1 MKRVKKQLGGAGG
14 LGMVRA
20 QSALKKQKAKAAAE
34 AKTQGKRTANTTSG
48 YPNVG
53 RPLQSD
59 MIEPDKELK
68 FGGVKKYQ
76 TGSYPTYN
84 KSSDEAKSFRDAF
97 AAARKAGK
105 MTFEWEGRSY
115 GTRRADETKDQHAA
129 NMQKVSRPAPAPA
142 PRPAPRTVEAPKETR
157 SPNLVDRK
165 TSGMTATP
173 PGGKEVKGVGP
184 GSSYSLTNKRPSGPA
199 APKTSKAPAAP
210 EKVSKPAA
218 NKMSKGE
225 VKATPKETRQAKRS
239 SNQAGR
245 QANRQGRRDNRA
257 TNRANRLNKRAAKLQ
272 GSTSSAKAASAA
284 AAKQKE
290 NKAME
295 GLERSIN
302 RPMKT
307 GGLKSVKPGQKGLAK
322 LPKGVRNKMGYKKSG
337 GKY

>member
-1 MKRVKKQLGGAGG
+1 MAKK
-14 LGMVRA
+14 
-20 QSALKKQKAKAAAE
+20 
-34 AKTQGKRTANTTSG
+34 ANKGSF
-48 YPNVG
+48 
-53 RPLQSD
+53 
-59 MIEPDKELK
+59 IEPSKELK
-68 FGGVKKYQ
+68 FGKPKKYQ

-84 KSSDEAKSFRDAF
+84 RSSDEAKSFRDAF
-97 AAARKAGK
+97 AAARKEGK

-115 GTRRADETKDQHAA
+115 GTRRADETKSQHEA
-129 NMQKVSRPAPAPA
+129 NMQKVSRPAAPTPA
-142 PRPAPRTVEAPKETR
+142 PRPTPRTVEAPKETR

-184 GSSYSLTNKRPSGPA
+184 GSSYSLTDKKPSGPA

-225 VKATPKETRQAKRS
+225 AKATPKEARQAKRS
-239 SNQAGR
+239 SNQASR
-245 QANRQGRRDNRA
+245 QANRQERRDNRA

-322 LPKGVRNKMGYKKSG
+322 LPKEVRNKMGYKKSG